1 MPILQKKNLD
11 QSEASF
17 QLLLWA
23 STMQAGLWLV
33 QFFFLQNRHPWPIL
47 RLKSRVQKSRPGVI
61 SDFFPQKMYF
71 WSLPVYK
78 TTVGW
83 QRPVTSCFNFST
95 GWKNSI
101 WLISKTSE
109 TCFKILS
116 ANSGLTRKACWGW
129 RILSTTKWYWSCY
142 AMSSSPL
149 PTSHSACYLWLLDHA
164 WQPHLYIRHHP
175 FNCTYETYFT
185 ESAATSSLVEIRGL
199 RWDRTGCGGGQLL

>member
-1 MPILQKKNLD
+1 MEYTAPL
-11 QSEASF
+11 
-17 QLLLWA
+17 
-23 STMQAGLWLV
+23 
-33 QFFFLQNRHPWPIL
+33 H
-47 RLKSRVQKSRPGVI
+47 
-61 SDFFPQKMYF
+61 
-71 WSLPVYK
+71 
-78 TTVGW
+78 TVGW
-83 QRPVTSCFNFST
+83 ERPVTNCFNFST
-95 GWKNSI
+95 WWKNSI
-101 WLISKTSE
+101 GLISKTSE

-199 RWDRTGCGGGQLL
+199 RWGRTGCGGGRLLLPVKWISNGAWCIRIGVLVNLGLVKVTLWSL